1 MSYTLNWLH
10 SYQLLLQWQV
20 LRLKPI
26 LPFILVIQPLV
37 GIGTVIGLGYMMP
50 QIDTQSAIFLTTGG
64 PTLALITFGLVMV
77 PQVVADA
84 KTQGTFDYMWS
95 LPIPRMA
102 FMAADMTIWMLITL
116 PGVVLALLV
125 GSLKYDFALQVTPA
139 VVPAFLL
146 VSLTATAVGYAIA
159 HLSPK
164 PELVA
169 VLTNFIIFSLFLFSP
184 INFPAERLP
193 AWLANLH
200 QILPVK
206 YAADAI
212 RGSLT
217 EAHAG
222 GLGRALAVLAVWC
235 VVSLA
240 ATYAVVSR
248 RR

>member
-1 MSYTLNWLH
+1 MSYTLRWLH
-10 SYQLLLQWQV
+10 SYRLLLQWQA
-20 LRLKPI
+20 LRIKPI
-26 LPFILVIQPLV
+26 LPFIIVIQPLV

-50 QIDTQSAIFLTTGG
+50 QVDTNSAIFLTTGA

-116 PGVVLALLV
+116 PGVILALWV
-125 GSLKYDFALQVTPA
+125 GSMRYDFALQVTPL
-139 VVPAFLL
+139 VIPSFLL
-146 VSLTATAVGYAIA
+146 VSLTATSVGYAIA

-193 AWLANLH
+193 QWLADLH
-200 QILPVK
+200 QFLPVK
-206 YAADAI
+206 HAADAI

-217 EAHAG
+217 EIYAAD
-222 GLGRALAVLAVWC
+222 LERAMITLTIWC
-235 VVSLA
+235 VISLG
-240 ATYAVVSR
+240 ATYMVVSR

>member
-1 MSYTLNWLH
+1 MSYTLSWLH
-10 SYQLLLQWQV
+10 SYRLLLEWQA

-26 LPFILVIQPLV
+26 LPFILVIQPLIGV
-37 GIGTVIGLGYMMP
+37 GTVIGLGYMIP
-50 QIDTQSAIFLTTGG
+50 QINTESAIFLTTGG
-64 PTLALITFGLVMV
+64 PTLALITFGLVLV

-84 KTQGTFDYMWS
+84 RTQGTFDYMWS

-116 PGVVLALLV
+116 PGVILALLV
-125 GSLKYDFALQVTPA
+125 GSIKYDFALQVTPL

-146 VSLTATAVGYAIA
+146 VSLTATSVGYAIA

-193 AWLANLH
+193 HWLATVH
-200 QILPVK
+200 QFLPVK
-206 YAADAI
+206 HAADAI

-217 EAHAG
+217 EAYAAD
-222 GLGRALAVLAVWC
+222 LGQSLLVLSIWC
-235 VVSLA
+235 VVALA
-240 ATYAVVSR
+240 ATYTVVSHR
-248 RR
+248 R

>member
-1 MSYTLNWLH
+1 MSYTLRWLH
-10 SYQLLLQWQV
+10 SYRLLLEWQA

-26 LPFILVIQPLV
+26 LPFILVIQPLIGV
-37 GIGTVIGLGYMMP
+37 GTVIGLGYMIP
-50 QIDTQSAIFLTTGG
+50 QINTEAAIYLTTGG
-64 PTLALITFGLVMV
+64 PTLALITFGLVLV

-84 KTQGTFDYMWS
+84 RTQGTFDYMWS

-116 PGVVLALLV
+116 PGVILALLV
-125 GSLKYDFALQVTPA
+125 GSMKYGFALQVTPA

-146 VSLTATAVGYAIA
+146 VSLTATSVGYAIA

-193 AWLANLH
+193 QWLADLH
-200 QILPVK
+200 QFLPVK
-206 YAADAI
+206 HAADAI

-217 EAHAG
+217 NAYAADLERSLLI
-222 GLGRALAVLAVWC
+222 LGIWSVA
-235 VVSLA
+235 SLA
-240 ATYAVVSR
+240 ITYMVVSR

>member
-10 SYQLLLQWQV
+10 SYRLLLQWQV

-84 KTQGTFDYMWS
+84 KSQGTFDYMWS

-125 GSLKYDFALQVTPA
+125 GSLKYDFALQVTPL

-217 EAHAG
+217 EAYAD
-222 GLGRALAVLAVWC
+222 GLGQALAILAVWC
-235 VVSLA
+235 VVSLG

>member
-1 MSYTLNWLH
+1 
-10 SYQLLLQWQV
+10 
-20 LRLKPI
+20 LKPI

-50 QIDTQSAIFLTTGG
+50 QVNTESAIYLTTGG

-116 PGVVLALLV
+116 PGVILALVV
-125 GSLKYDFALQVTPA
+125 GSLRYNFALQVTPL
-139 VVPAFLL
+139 VIPAFLL

-193 AWLANLH
+193 EWLADLH
-200 QILPVK
+200 QFLPVK
-206 YAADAI
+206 HAADAI
-212 RGSLT
+212 RGSLS
-217 EAHAG
+217 EAYVA
-222 GLGRALAVLAVWC
+222 GLGRALITLAVWC
-235 VVSLA
+235 AVSLV
-240 ATYAVVSR
+240 ATYTVISR

>member
-10 SYQLLLQWQV
+10 SYRLLLQWQA

-50 QIDTQSAIFLTTGG
+50 QINTQSAIFLTTGG

-125 GSLKYDFALQVTPA
+125 GSLKYDFALQVTPS

-146 VSLTATAVGYAIA
+146 VSLTATAIGYAIA

-193 AWLANLH
+193 EWLADLH
-200 QILPVK
+200 QLLPVK

-217 EAHAG
+217 EAYAA
-222 GLGRALAVLAVWC
+222 GLGRALIVLAVWC
-235 VVSLA
+235 VASLA
-240 ATYAVVSR
+240 ATYTVVSR

>member
-1 MSYTLNWLH
+1 
-10 SYQLLLQWQV
+10 
-20 LRLKPI
+20 LKPI

-50 QIDTQSAIFLTTGG
+50 QINTESAIYLTTGG

-116 PGVVLALLV
+116 PGVILALLV
-125 GSLKYDFALQVTPA
+125 GSIKYDFALQVTPL

-193 AWLANLH
+193 EWLADLH
-200 QILPVK
+200 QFLPVK
-206 YAADAI
+206 HAADAI

-217 EAHAG
+217 EAYAA
-222 GLGRALAVLAVWC
+222 GLGRALFALAVWC
-235 VVSLA
+235 AVSLV
-240 ATYAVVSR
+240 ATYTVISR

>member
-1 MSYTLNWLH
+1 MSYTFRWLH
-10 SYQLLLQWQV
+10 SYRLLLQWQV

-37 GIGTVIGLGYMMP
+37 GIGTVIGLGFMMP

-84 KTQGTFDYMWS
+84 KSQGTFDYMWS

-125 GSLKYDFALQVTPA
+125 GSLRYDFALQVTPL

-159 HLSPK
+159 HLAPK

-193 AWLANLH
+193 AWLADLH
-200 QILPVK
+200 QVLPVK

-217 EAHAG
+217 EAYAA
-222 GLGRALAVLAVWC
+222 GLGRALLMLSLWC
-235 VVSLA
+235 AVSLA
-240 ATYAVVSR
+240 ATYTVVSR

>member
-10 SYQLLLQWQV
+10 SYRLLLQWQV

-84 KTQGTFDYMWS
+84 KSQGTFDYMWS

-125 GSLKYDFALQVTPA
+125 GSLKYDFALQVTPS

-193 AWLANLH
+193 AWLADLH
-200 QILPVK
+200 QVLPVK

-217 EAHAG
+217 EAYAA
-222 GLGRALAVLAVWC
+222 GLGRALAVLAIWC
-235 VVSLA
+235 IVSLA
-240 ATYAVVSR
+240 VTYTVVSR

>member
-10 SYQLLLQWQV
+10 SYRILLQWQV

-37 GIGTVIGLGYMMP
+37 GIGTVIGLGFMMP

-125 GSLKYDFALQVTPA
+125 GSLKYDFALQVTPM

-193 AWLANLH
+193 EWLADLH
-200 QILPVK
+200 QLLPVK

-217 EAHAG
+217 EAYAA
-222 GLGRALAVLAVWC
+222 GLGRALIVLAVWC
-235 VVSLA
+235 VASLA
-240 ATYAVVSR
+240 ATYTVVSR

>member
-1 MSYTLNWLH
+1 MSYTLKWLR
-10 SYQLLLQWQV
+10 SYGLLLQWQA
-20 LRLKPI
+20 LRMKPI
-26 LPFILVIQPLV
+26 LPFIIVIQPLI

-50 QIDTQSAIFLTTGG
+50 KIDTDSAIFLTTGA
-64 PTLALITFGLVMV
+64 PTLALITLGLVLV

-95 LPIPRMA
+95 LPIPRLA

-116 PGVVLALLV
+116 PGVILALWV
-125 GSLKYDFALQVTPA
+125 GSTRYDFALQVTPLI
-139 VVPAFLL
+139 VPAFLL
-146 VSLTATAVGYAIA
+146 VSLTATSVGYAIA

-193 AWLANLH
+193 AWLAELH
-200 QILPVK
+200 QFLPVK
-206 YAADAI
+206 HAADVI

-217 EAHAG
+217 EAYASD
-222 GLGRALAVLAVWC
+222 LGPAMVILTIWC
-235 VVSLA
+235 LVSLG
-240 ATYAVVSR
+240 ATYTVVSR

>member
-1 MSYTLNWLH
+1 MSYTLRWLH
-10 SYQLLLQWQV
+10 SYRLLLQWQA

-26 LPFILVIQPLV
+26 LPFILVIQPLIGV
-37 GIGTVIGLGYMMP
+37 GTVIGLGYMLP
-50 QIDTQSAIFLTTGG
+50 QIDTNSAIFLTTGG
-64 PTLALITFGLVMV
+64 PTLALITFGLVLV

-84 KTQGTFDYMWS
+84 RTQGTFDYMWS

-116 PGVVLALLV
+116 PGVILALLV
-125 GSLKYDFALQVTPA
+125 GSIKYDFALQVTPL

-146 VSLTATAVGYAIA
+146 VSLTATSVGYAIA

-193 AWLANLH
+193 EWLADVH
-200 QILPVK
+200 QFLPVMH
-206 YAADAI
+206 AADAI
-212 RGSLT
+212 RGSLV
-217 EAHAG
+217 EAYAA
-222 GLGRALAVLAVWC
+222 GLGQALLTLSVWC
-235 VVSLA
+235 AVALA
-240 ATYAVVSR
+240 ATYTVLSR